1 MINATA
7 MKAVVFAGIVALSPL
22 GPAFP
27 QDASFPCKVLL
38 CGQAN
43 WPAIRYCVPIMQQAT
58 WMAMLGIAVGVC
70 AEAMQGARN
79 NQNNSGAG
87 QRPASGLAGPNS
99 NGGFG
104 NSATCPLGAV
114 PVSQS
119 IGGYIIDARGS
130 LCGTPT
136 SSQVQSDIAAQC
148 GGFTDGTCATVWNAG
163 TLTIT
168 NPASAIGSAGGT
180 AGK

>member
-1 MINATA
+1 MINVYPL
-7 MKAVVFAGIVALSPL
+7 KAVVFAGIMALSPV
-22 GPAFP
+22 GPALA

-43 WPAIRYCVPIMQQAT
+43 WPTIRYCVPIMQQAM
-58 WMAMLGIAVGVC
+58 WMATLGIAVGVC
-70 AEAMQGARN
+70 AEALQGTQN
-79 NQNNSGAG
+79 NQNNSEGV
-87 QRPASGLAGPNS
+87 QNPASGLAGPNS

-119 IGGYIIDARGS
+119 IGGYIINASGS

-148 GGFTDGTCATVWNAG
+148 GGFTDGTCATVWTAG

-180 AGK
+180 ASK

>member
-1 MINATA
+1 MIIAHPL
-7 MKAVVFAGIVALSPL
+7 KAVVFAGIVALSPV
-22 GPAFP
+22 GPALG

-58 WMAMLGIAVGVC
+58 WMGLLGIAVGAC
-70 AEAMQGARN
+70 AEALQGAQN
-79 NQNNSGAG
+79 HQNNSGG
-87 QRPASGLAGPNS
+87 VQNPASGLAGPNT
-99 NGGFG
+99 NGGFE
-104 NSATCPLGAV
+104 NPATCPLGAV
-114 PVSQS
+114 PVSES
-119 IGGYIIDARGS
+119 IGGHIINASGS

-148 GGFTDGTCATVWNAG
+148 GGFTDGTCATVWTAG

-180 AGK
+180 ASK

>member
-1 MINATA
+1 MINVYPL
-7 MKAVVFAGIVALSPL
+7 KAVVIAGIMALSPV

-43 WPAIRYCVPIMQQAT
+43 WPAIRYCVPIMQQAM
-58 WMAMLGIAVGVC
+58 WMATLGIAVGVC
-70 AEAMQGARN
+70 AEAMQGAE
-79 NQNNSGAG
+79 NQDNSGGGEKQAFG
-87 QRPASGLAGPNS
+87 MRGPNS

-104 NSATCPLGAV
+104 NSPICPLGAV